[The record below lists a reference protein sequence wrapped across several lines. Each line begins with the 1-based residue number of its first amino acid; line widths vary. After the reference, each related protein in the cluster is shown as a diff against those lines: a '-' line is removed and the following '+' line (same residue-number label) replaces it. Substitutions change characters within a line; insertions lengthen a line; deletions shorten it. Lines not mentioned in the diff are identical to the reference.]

1 MSAVL
6 PARPGF
12 RERLRAYVAIGRIRF
27 RTVLV
32 YRSDFVIALIVLLL
46 QIFALRVLWT
56 AVYDGRESV
65 SGNGGAGSI
74 SLSTQIA
81 YATLAALQ
89 FWLFNSWAASPIPP
103 RIREGKIAIDLS
115 RPIGLLQ
122 QGISGS
128 VGATVALLP
137 FALLALPFALLVGGA
152 AAPASPVAL
161 VGYIVATVIA
171 YAIATLLTTLT
182 AMIAFWTLETSGF
195 MLSYRV
201 FAQFFAGALV
211 PLWFMPDWMRAV
223 AEVLPFQ
230 ATTYAPVAIY
240 LGQIDGTAVWTTIGS
255 QLVWVLVLWVLLRL
269 VWARALRRVVVQGG

>member
-1 MSAVL
+1 MSAST
-6 PARPGF
+6 ATRPGF
-12 RERLRAYVAIGRIRF
+12 RQRFGAYAAVGRMRF
-27 RTVLV
+27 QTVLV
-32 YRSDFVIALIVLLL
+32 YRSDFVIALVVLLL

-56 AVYDGRESV
+56 AVYDGRENV
-65 SGNGGAGSI
+65 AGNGDAGQI
-74 SLSTQIA
+74 GLSTQIA

-89 FWLFNSWAASPIPP
+89 FWLFNSWAASPIPQ

-122 QGISGS
+122 QGIAGS
-128 VGATVALLP
+128 VGATIALVP
-137 FALLALPFALLVGGA
+137 FAVLALPFALLVGRA
-152 AAPASPVAL
+152 AAPASGSAL
-161 VGYIVATVIA
+161 VGYVLATLVA

-182 AMIAFWTLETSGF
+182 AMIGFWTLETGGF
-195 MLSYRV
+195 ILSYRV

-240 LGQIDGTAVWTTIGS
+240 LGQVDGSAIWTTIGL
-255 QLVWVLVLWVLLRL
+255 QLVWVGVLWLLLRL
-269 VWARALRRVVVQGG
+269 VWSRALRRVVVQGG

>member
-1 MSAVL
+1 MSVML
-6 PARPGF
+6 PARPEL
-12 RERLRAYVAIGRIRF
+12 RQRVRAYLAVGRMQF

-32 YRSDFVIALIVLLL
+32 YRSDFLIAMVVLLL

-65 SGNGGAGSI
+65 AGNGDAGQI
-74 SLSTQIA
+74 ALSTQIA

-89 FWLFNSWAASPIPP
+89 FWLFNSWAGSPIPA

-128 VGATVALLP
+128 VGATVALVP
-137 FALLALPFALLVGGA
+137 FAVLALPFAMLVGGA
-152 AAPASPVAL
+152 AEPASFTALIGYVVAM
-161 VGYIVATVIA
+161 VVA

-182 AMIAFWTLETSGF
+182 SMISFWTLETSGF
-195 MLSYRV
+195 ILSYRV

-240 LGQIDGTAVWTTIGS
+240 LGQIEGTAVWMAIGL
-255 QLVWVLVLWVLLRL
+255 QVFWVAVLWLLLRL
-269 VWARALRRVVVQGG
+269 VWSRALRRVVVQGG